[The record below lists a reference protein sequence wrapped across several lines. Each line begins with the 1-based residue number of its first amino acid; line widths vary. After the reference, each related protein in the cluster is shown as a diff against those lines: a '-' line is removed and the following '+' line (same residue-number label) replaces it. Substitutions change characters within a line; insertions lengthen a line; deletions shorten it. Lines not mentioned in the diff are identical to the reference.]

1 MTFEIAIVLGV
12 IILMFILFVS
22 ELFPLDVT
30 ALSILAVVLVLGFI
44 TPEEAISGFANPAV
58 ITIALLFVLSHS
70 LQKSGILEYMVI
82 RLNKLTERSRFLGL
96 FVFLITVAMASAF
109 VNNTAIVAIFIPLTI
124 RFAQKYNL
132 SPSKLLIPLSYIAII
147 GGTLTLVGTSTN
159 LLVNSIYV
167 NTASSSSMEGVLSP
181 PTPLGMFEFAKFGL
195 VMLVIG
201 MAYLLIAVP
210 FLIPSRTIT
219 SSLTKSYHMG
229 GYLTELKVSEESPL
243 VGRTCKKRAVNK
255 NYDITVLD
263 ILRNGNLISKN
274 IRDTIIHPGDILF
287 VRGSLENFL
296 RMKEVEKVTMLT
308 DEKLTQDE
316 LIHDDNTLVEC
327 LLTNQTDLVGKS
339 LMEINFRRRFGSFIL
354 AIRREGEILRKKI
367 AHVVLQAFDTL
378 LVYGPIEKIKE
389 LSDSGD
395 FIVLGEIEATLQK
408 HKYWWVSVAVI
419 LGAVILA
426 ALGLVPILKGAL
438 VGAIF
443 LLVIRV
449 VTANEAYQSINW
461 QVIVLIA
468 ALIPLGIVVQKSGTA
483 FWIGTVLNDIANTF
497 NPVIRPTVMLSLVYL
512 VTIILTEMTSNA
524 ATAIILTPIAISASQ
539 QMGLDPRPFVF
550 AVCFAASAS
559 FITPIGYQ
567 TNLMVYGPGGYK
579 FSDYMRVGLPLAV
592 VLWIMA
598 TWLIPIL
605 WPFTS
610 INV

>member
-1 MTFEIAIVLGV
+1 MTLEIAIVLGV
-12 IILMFILFVS
+12 ITLMFILFVM

-30 ALSILAVVLVLGFI
+30 ALSILAVVLVLGYI
-44 TPEEAISGFANPAV
+44 SPEEAISGFANPAV
-58 ITIALLFVLSHS
+58 ITIALLFVLSHA

-96 FVFLITVAMASAF
+96 FVFLISVALASAF

-124 RFAQKYNL
+124 RLAQKYNL
-132 SPSKLLIPLSYIAII
+132 SPSKLLMPLSYIAII

-167 NTASSSSMEGVLSP
+167 NSISSSP
-181 PTPLGMFEFAKFGL
+181 PLGMFEFAKFGL

-210 FLIPSRTIT
+210 FLIPSRTVT

-229 GYLTELKVSEESPL
+229 GYLTELKVSAESPL
-243 VGRTCKKRAVNK
+243 VGRTCKERAVNK

-263 ILRNGNLISKN
+263 ILRDGKLISKN
-274 IRDTIIHPGDILF
+274 IRDTFIHPEDILF

-308 DEKLTQDE
+308 DEKLTQVE

-327 LLTNQTDLVGKS
+327 LITNQTDLVGKS

-378 LVYGPIEKIKE
+378 LIYGPIEKIKE

-419 LGAVILA
+419 LGTVILA
-426 ALGLVPILKGAL
+426 ALGIVPILKGAL
-438 VGAIF
+438 IGTIF

-449 VTANEAYQSINW
+449 ITANEAYQSINW

-468 ALIPLGIVVQKSGTA
+468 ALIPLGIVIQKSGTA

-497 NPVIRPTVMLSLVYL
+497 NPLIRPTIMLSLVYL

-524 ATAIILTPIAISASQ
+524 ATAIIMTPIAISAAQ
-539 QMGLDPRPFVF
+539 QMGLDPRTFVF

-579 FSDYMRVGLPLAV
+579 FTDYVRVGLPLAI
-592 VLWIMA
+592 VLWCIA

-610 INV
+610 INA

>member
-1 MTFEIAIVLGV
+1 MTLEIAIVLGV
-12 IILMFILFVS
+12 ITLMFILFVM

-30 ALSILAVVLVLGFI
+30 ALSILAVVLILGYI
-44 TPEEAISGFANPAV
+44 SPEEAISGFANPAV
-58 ITIALLFVLSHS
+58 ITIALLFVLSHA

-96 FVFLITVAMASAF
+96 FVFLILVALASAF

-124 RFAQKYNL
+124 RLAQKYNL
-132 SPSKLLIPLSYIAII
+132 SPSKLLMPLSYIAII

-167 NTASSSSMEGVLSP
+167 NSISSSP
-181 PTPLGMFEFAKFGL
+181 PLGMFEFAKFGL

-210 FLIPSRTIT
+210 FLIPSRTVT

-229 GYLTELKVSEESPL
+229 GYLTELKVSAESPL
-243 VGRTCKKRAVNK
+243 VGRTCKERAVNK

-263 ILRNGNLISKN
+263 ILRDGKLISKN
-274 IRDTIIHPGDILF
+274 IRDTFIHPEDILF

-308 DEKLTQDE
+308 DEKLTQVE

-327 LLTNQTDLVGKS
+327 LITNQTDLVGKS

-378 LVYGPIEKIKE
+378 LIYGPIEKIKE

-419 LGAVILA
+419 LGTVILA
-426 ALGLVPILKGAL
+426 ALGIVPILKGAL
-438 VGAIF
+438 IGTIF
-443 LLVIRV
+443 LLVFRV
-449 VTANEAYQSINW
+449 ITANEAYQSINW

-468 ALIPLGIVVQKSGTA
+468 ALIPLGIVIQKSGTA

-497 NPVIRPTVMLSLVYL
+497 NPLIRPTIMLSLVYL

-524 ATAIILTPIAISASQ
+524 ATAIIMTPIAISAAQ
-539 QMGLDPRPFVF
+539 QMGLDPRTFVC

-579 FSDYMRVGLPLAV
+579 FTDYVRVGLPLAI
-592 VLWIMA
+592 VLWCIA

-610 INV
+610 INA

>member
-1 MTFEIAIVLGV
+1 MTLEIAIVLGV
-12 IILMFILFVS
+12 ITLMFILFVM

-30 ALSILAVVLVLGFI
+30 ALSILAVVLVLGYI
-44 TPEEAISGFANPAV
+44 SPEEAISGFANPAV
-58 ITIALLFVLSHS
+58 ITIALLFVLSHA

-96 FVFLITVAMASAF
+96 FVFLISVALASAF

-124 RFAQKYNL
+124 RLAQKYNL
-132 SPSKLLIPLSYIAII
+132 SPSKLLMPLSYIAII

-167 NTASSSSMEGVLSP
+167 NSISSSP
-181 PTPLGMFEFAKFGL
+181 PLGMFEFAKFGL

-210 FLIPSRTIT
+210 FLIPSRTVT

-229 GYLTELKVSEESPL
+229 GYLTELKVSAESPL
-243 VGRTCKKRAVNK
+243 VGRTCKERAVNK

-263 ILRNGNLISKN
+263 ILRDGKLISNN
-274 IRDTIIHPGDILF
+274 IRDTFIHPEDILF

-327 LLTNQTDLVGKS
+327 LITNQTDLVGKS

-378 LVYGPIEKIKE
+378 LIYGPIEKIKE

-419 LGAVILA
+419 LGTVILA
-426 ALGLVPILKGAL
+426 ALGIVPILKGAL
-438 VGAIF
+438 IGTIF

-449 VTANEAYQSINW
+449 ITANEAYQSINW

-468 ALIPLGIVVQKSGTA
+468 ALIPLGIVIQKSGTA
-483 FWIGTVLNDIANTF
+483 FWIGTVLNDIANAF
-497 NPVIRPTVMLSLVYL
+497 NPLVRPTIMLSLVYL

-524 ATAIILTPIAISASQ
+524 ATAIIMTPIAISAAQ
-539 QMGLDPRPFVF
+539 QMGLDPRTFVF

-579 FSDYMRVGLPLAV
+579 FTDYVRVGLPLAI
-592 VLWIMA
+592 VLWCMA

-610 INV
+610 INA

>member
-1 MTFEIAIVLGV
+1 MTLEIAIVLGV
-12 IILMFILFVS
+12 ITLMFILFVM

-30 ALSILAVVLVLGFI
+30 ALSILAVVLVLGYI
-44 TPEEAISGFANPAV
+44 SPEEAISGFANPAV
-58 ITIALLFVLSHS
+58 ITIALLFVLSHA

-96 FVFLITVAMASAF
+96 FVFLISVALASAF

-124 RFAQKYNL
+124 RLAQKYNL
-132 SPSKLLIPLSYIAII
+132 SPSKLLMPLSYIAII

-167 NTASSSSMEGVLSP
+167 NSISSSP
-181 PTPLGMFEFAKFGL
+181 PLGMFEFAKFGL

-210 FLIPSRTIT
+210 FLIPSRTVT

-229 GYLTELKVSEESPL
+229 GYLTELKVSAESPL
-243 VGRTCKKRAVNK
+243 VGRTCKERAVNK

-263 ILRNGNLISKN
+263 ILRDGKLISKN
-274 IRDTIIHPGDILF
+274 IRDTFIHPEDILF

-327 LLTNQTDLVGKS
+327 LITNQTDLVGKS

-378 LVYGPIEKIKE
+378 LIYGPIEKIKE

-419 LGAVILA
+419 FGAVILA
-426 ALGLVPILKGAL
+426 ALGIVPILKGAL

-468 ALIPLGIVVQKSGTA
+468 ALIPLGIVIQKSGTA
-483 FWIGTVLNDIANTF
+483 FWIGTVLNDIANAF
-497 NPVIRPTVMLSLVYL
+497 NPLVRPTIMLSLVYL

-524 ATAIILTPIAISASQ
+524 ATAIIMTPIAISAAQ
-539 QMGLDPRPFVF
+539 QMGLDPRTFVF

-579 FSDYMRVGLPLAV
+579 FTDYVRVGLPLAI
-592 VLWIMA
+592 VLWCIA

-610 INV
+610 INA

>member
-1 MTFEIAIVLGV
+1 MTPEIAIVLGV
-12 IILMFILFVS
+12 ITLMFILFVT
-22 ELFPLDVT
+22 ELLPLDVT
-30 ALSILAVVLVLGFI
+30 ALSILAIVLVLGYI
-44 TPEEAISGFANPAV
+44 SPEEAISGFANPAV

-70 LQKSGILEYMVI
+70 LQKSGILEYMII

-96 FVFLITVAMASAF
+96 FVFLISVALASAF

-124 RFAQKYNL
+124 RLAQKYNL
-132 SPSKLLIPLSYIAII
+132 SPSKLLMPLSYIAII

-167 NTASSSSMEGVLSP
+167 NTISSSP
-181 PTPLGMFEFAKFGL
+181 PLGMFEFAKFGL

-210 FLIPSRTIT
+210 FLIPSRTVT

-243 VGRTCKKRAVNK
+243 VGRTCKERAVNK

-263 ILRNGNLISKN
+263 ILRDGKLISKN
-274 IRDTIIHPGDILF
+274 IRDTIIYPEDILF

-327 LLTNQTDLVGKS
+327 LITNQTDLVGKS

-378 LVYGPIEKIKE
+378 LIYGPIEKIKE

-419 LGAVILA
+419 FGAVILA
-426 ALGLVPILKGAL
+426 ALGIVPILKGAL

-468 ALIPLGIVVQKSGTA
+468 ALIPLGIVIQKSGTA
-483 FWIGTVLNDIANTF
+483 FWIGTVLNDIANAF
-497 NPVIRPTVMLSLVYL
+497 NPLIRPTIMLSLVYL

-524 ATAIILTPIAISASQ
+524 ATAIIMTPIAISAAQ
-539 QMGLDPRPFVF
+539 QMGLEPRTFVF

-579 FSDYMRVGLPLAV
+579 FTDYVRVGLPLAI
-592 VLWIMA
+592 VLWCMA

-605 WPFTS
+605 WPFAS

>member
-1 MTFEIAIVLGV
+1 MTLEIAIVLGV
-12 IILMFILFVS
+12 ITLMFILFVG

-30 ALSILAVVLVLGFI
+30 ALSILAVVLVLGYI
-44 TPEEAISGFANPAV
+44 SPEEAISGFANPAV
-58 ITIALLFVLSHS
+58 ITIALLFVLSHA

-96 FVFLITVAMASAF
+96 FVFLISVALASAF

-124 RFAQKYNL
+124 RLAQKYNL
-132 SPSKLLIPLSYIAII
+132 SPSKLLMPLSYIAII

-167 NTASSSSMEGVLSP
+167 NTIPSSP
-181 PTPLGMFEFAKFGL
+181 PLGMFEFAKFGL

-201 MAYLLIAVP
+201 VAYLLIAVP
-210 FLIPSRTIT
+210 FLIPSRTVT

-243 VGRTCKKRAVNK
+243 VGRTCKERAVNK

-263 ILRNGNLISKN
+263 ILRDGKLISKN
-274 IRDTIIHPGDILF
+274 IRDTIIYPEDILF

-327 LLTNQTDLVGKS
+327 LITNRTDLVGKS

-378 LVYGPIEKIKE
+378 LIYGPIEKIKE

-419 LGAVILA
+419 LGTVILA
-426 ALGLVPILKGAL
+426 ALGIVPILKGAL
-438 VGAIF
+438 IGAIF

-449 VTANEAYQSINW
+449 ITANEAYQSINW

-468 ALIPLGIVVQKSGTA
+468 ALIPLGIVIQKSGTS
-483 FWIGTVLNDIANTF
+483 FWIGTVLNDIANAF
-497 NPVIRPTVMLSLVYL
+497 DPLIRPTIMLSLIYL
-512 VTIILTEMTSNA
+512 VTIILTETTSNA
-524 ATAIILTPIAISASQ
+524 ATAIIMTPIAISAAQ
-539 QMGLDPRPFVF
+539 QMGLDPRTFVF

-567 TNLMVYGPGGYK
+567 TNLMVYSPGGYK
-579 FSDYMRVGLPLAV
+579 FTDYVRVGLPLAI
-592 VLWIMA
+592 VLWCMA

-605 WPFTS
+605 WPFAS

>member
-1 MTFEIAIVLGV
+1 MTLEIAIVLGV
-12 IILMFILFVS
+12 ITLMFILFVM

-30 ALSILAVVLVLGFI
+30 ALSILAVVLVLGYI
-44 TPEEAISGFANPAV
+44 SPEEAISGFANPAV
-58 ITIALLFVLSHS
+58 ITIALLFVLSHA

-96 FVFLITVAMASAF
+96 FVFLISVALASAF

-124 RFAQKYNL
+124 RLAQKYNI
-132 SPSKLLIPLSYIAII
+132 SPSKLLMPLSYIAII

-167 NTASSSSMEGVLSP
+167 NTISSS
-181 PTPLGMFEFAKFGL
+181 PLGMFEFAKFGL

-210 FLIPSRTIT
+210 FLIPSRTVT

-229 GYLTELKVSEESPL
+229 GYLTELKVSAESPL
-243 VGRTCKKRAVNK
+243 VGRTCKERAVNK

-263 ILRNGNLISKN
+263 ILRDGKLISKN
-274 IRDTIIHPGDILF
+274 IRDTFIHPEDILF

-316 LIHDDNTLVEC
+316 LVHDDNTLVEC
-327 LLTNQTDLVGKS
+327 LITNQTDLVGKS

-378 LVYGPIEKIKE
+378 LIYGPIEKIKE

-419 LGAVILA
+419 LGTVILA
-426 ALGLVPILKGAL
+426 ALGIVPILKGAL
-438 VGAIF
+438 IGTIF

-449 VTANEAYQSINW
+449 ITANEAYQSINW

-468 ALIPLGIVVQKSGTA
+468 ALIPLGIVIQKSGTA

-497 NPVIRPTVMLSLVYL
+497 NPLIRPTIMLSLVYL

-524 ATAIILTPIAISASQ
+524 ATAIIMTPIAISAAQ
-539 QMGLDPRPFVF
+539 QMGLDPRTFVF

-579 FSDYMRVGLPLAV
+579 FTDYVRVGLPLAI
-592 VLWIMA
+592 VLWCIA

-610 INV
+610 INA

>member
-1 MTFEIAIVLGV
+1 MTLEIAIVLGV
-12 IILMFILFVS
+12 ITLMFILFVM

-30 ALSILAVVLVLGFI
+30 ALSILAVVLVLGYI
-44 TPEEAISGFANPAV
+44 SPEEAISGFANPAV
-58 ITIALLFVLSHS
+58 ITIALLFVLSHA

-96 FVFLITVAMASAF
+96 FVFLISVALASAF

-124 RFAQKYNL
+124 RLAQKYNL
-132 SPSKLLIPLSYIAII
+132 SPSKLLMPLSYIAII

-167 NTASSSSMEGVLSP
+167 NSISSSP
-181 PTPLGMFEFAKFGL
+181 PLGMFEFAKFGL

-210 FLIPSRTIT
+210 FLIPSRTVT

-229 GYLTELKVSEESPL
+229 GYLTELKVSAESPL
-243 VGRTCKKRAVNK
+243 VGRTCKERAVNK

-263 ILRNGNLISKN
+263 ILRDGKLISKN
-274 IRDTIIHPGDILF
+274 IRDTFIHPEDILF

-327 LLTNQTDLVGKS
+327 LITNQTDLVGKS

-354 AIRREGEILRKKI
+354 AIRREGAILRKKI

-378 LVYGPIEKIKE
+378 LIYGPIEKIKE

-419 LGAVILA
+419 LGTVILA
-426 ALGLVPILKGAL
+426 ALGIVPILKGAL
-438 VGAIF
+438 IGAIF
-443 LLVIRV
+443 LLTIRV
-449 VTANEAYQSINW
+449 ITANEAYQSINW

-468 ALIPLGIVVQKSGTA
+468 ALIPLGIVIQKSGTA

-497 NPVIRPTVMLSLVYL
+497 NPLIRPTIMLSLVYL

-524 ATAIILTPIAISASQ
+524 ATAIIMTPIAISAAQ
-539 QMGLDPRPFVF
+539 QMGLDPRTFVF

-579 FSDYMRVGLPLAV
+579 FTDYVRVGLPLAI
-592 VLWIMA
+592 VLWCIA

-610 INV
+610 INA

>member
-1 MTFEIAIVLGV
+1 MTPEIAIVLGV
-12 IILMFILFVS
+12 ITLMFILFVM

-30 ALSILAVVLVLGFI
+30 ALLILAVVLVLGYI
-44 TPEEAISGFANPAV
+44 SPEEAISGFANPAV
-58 ITIALLFVLSHS
+58 ITIALLFVLSHA

-96 FVFLITVAMASAF
+96 FVFLISVALASAF

-124 RFAQKYNL
+124 RLAQKYNL
-132 SPSKLLIPLSYIAII
+132 SPSKLLMPLSYIAII

-167 NTASSSSMEGVLSP
+167 NSISSAP
-181 PTPLGMFEFAKFGL
+181 PLGMFEFAKFGL

-210 FLIPSRTIT
+210 FLIPSRTVT

-229 GYLTELKVSEESPL
+229 GYLTELKVSADSPL
-243 VGRTCKKRAVNK
+243 VGRTCKERAVNK

-263 ILRNGNLISKN
+263 ILRNGKLISKN
-274 IRDTIIHPGDILF
+274 IRDTFIHPEDILF

-308 DEKLTQDE
+308 DEKLTQNE

-327 LLTNQTDLVGKS
+327 LITNKADLVGKS

-378 LVYGPIEKIKE
+378 LIYGPIEKIKE

-419 LGAVILA
+419 FCAVILA
-426 ALGLVPILKGAL
+426 ALGIVPILKGAL
-438 VGAIF
+438 IGAIF
-443 LLVIRV
+443 LLVIKV
-449 VTANEAYQSINW
+449 ITANEAYQSINW

-468 ALIPLGIVVQKSGTA
+468 ALIPLGIVIQKSGTA
-483 FWIGTVLNDIANTF
+483 FWIATVLNDIANAF
-497 NPVIRPTVMLSLVYL
+497 NPLVRPTVMLSLVYL

-524 ATAIILTPIAISASQ
+524 ATAIIMTPIAISAAQ
-539 QMGLDPRPFVF
+539 QMGLDPRTFVF

-579 FSDYMRVGLPLAV
+579 FTDYVRVGLPLAI
-592 VLWIMA
+592 VLWCIA

-605 WPFTS
+605 WPFAS

>member
-1 MTFEIAIVLGV
+1 MTLEIAIVLGV
-12 IILMFILFVS
+12 ITLMFILFVM

-30 ALSILAVVLVLGFI
+30 ALSILAVVLVLGYI
-44 TPEEAISGFANPAV
+44 SPEEAISGFANPAV
-58 ITIALLFVLSHS
+58 ITIALLFVLSHA

-96 FVFLITVAMASAF
+96 FVFLISVALASAF

-124 RFAQKYNL
+124 RLAQKYNL
-132 SPSKLLIPLSYIAII
+132 SPSKLLMPLSYIAII

-167 NTASSSSMEGVLSP
+167 NSISSSP
-181 PTPLGMFEFAKFGL
+181 PLGMFEFAKFGL

-210 FLIPSRTIT
+210 FLIPSRTVT

-229 GYLTELKVSEESPL
+229 GYLTELKVSAESPL
-243 VGRTCKKRAVNK
+243 VGRTCKERAVNK

-263 ILRNGNLISKN
+263 ILRDGKLISNN
-274 IRDTIIHPGDILF
+274 IRDTFIHPEDILF

-327 LLTNQTDLVGKS
+327 LITNQTDLVGKS

-378 LVYGPIEKIKE
+378 LIYGPIEKIKE

-419 LGAVILA
+419 FGAVILA
-426 ALGLVPILKGAL
+426 ALGIVPILKGAL
-438 VGAIF
+438 IGAIF

-449 VTANEAYQSINW
+449 ITANEAYQSINW

-468 ALIPLGIVVQKSGTA
+468 ALIPLGIVIQKSGTA
-483 FWIGTVLNDIANTF
+483 FWIGTVLNDIANAF
-497 NPVIRPTVMLSLVYL
+497 NPLIRPTIMLSLVYL

-524 ATAIILTPIAISASQ
+524 ATAIIMTPIAISAAQ
-539 QMGLDPRPFVF
+539 QMGLDPRTFVF

-579 FSDYMRVGLPLAV
+579 FTDYVRVGLPLAI
-592 VLWIMA
+592 VLWCIA

-610 INV
+610 INA

>member
-1 MTFEIAIVLGV
+1 MTLEIAIVLGV
-12 IILMFILFVS
+12 ITLMFILFVM

-30 ALSILAVVLVLGFI
+30 ALSILAVVLVLGYI
-44 TPEEAISGFANPAV
+44 SPEEAISGFANPAV
-58 ITIALLFVLSHS
+58 ITIALLFVLSHA

-96 FVFLITVAMASAF
+96 FVFLISVALASAF

-124 RFAQKYNL
+124 RLAQKYNL
-132 SPSKLLIPLSYIAII
+132 SPSKLLMPLSYIAII

-167 NTASSSSMEGVLSP
+167 NSISSSP
-181 PTPLGMFEFAKFGL
+181 PLGMFEFAKFGL

-210 FLIPSRTIT
+210 FLIPSRTVT

-229 GYLTELKVSEESPL
+229 GYLTELKVSAESPL
-243 VGRTCKKRAVNK
+243 VGRTCKERAVNK

-263 ILRNGNLISKN
+263 ILRDGKLISKN
-274 IRDTIIHPGDILF
+274 IRDTFIHPEDILF

-327 LLTNQTDLVGKS
+327 LITNQTDLVGKS

-378 LVYGPIEKIKE
+378 LIYGPIEKIKE

-419 LGAVILA
+419 FGAVILA
-426 ALGLVPILKGAL
+426 ALGIVPILKGAL
-438 VGAIF
+438 IGAIF

-449 VTANEAYQSINW
+449 ITANEAYQSINW

-468 ALIPLGIVVQKSGTA
+468 ALIPLGIVIQKSGTA
-483 FWIGTVLNDIANTF
+483 FWIGTVLNDIANAF
-497 NPVIRPTVMLSLVYL
+497 NPLVRPTIMLSLVYL

-524 ATAIILTPIAISASQ
+524 ATAIIMTPIAISAAQ
-539 QMGLDPRPFVF
+539 QMGLDPRTFVF

-579 FSDYMRVGLPLAV
+579 FTDYVRVGLPLAI
-592 VLWIMA
+592 VLWCIA

-610 INV
+610 INA

>member
-1 MTFEIAIVLGV
+1 MTLEIAIVLGV
-12 IILMFILFVS
+12 ITLMFILFVM

-30 ALSILAVVLVLGFI
+30 ALSILAVVLVLGYI
-44 TPEEAISGFANPAV
+44 SPEEAISGFANPAV
-58 ITIALLFVLSHS
+58 ITIALLFVLSHA

-96 FVFLITVAMASAF
+96 FVFLISVALASAF

-124 RFAQKYNL
+124 RLAQKYNL
-132 SPSKLLIPLSYIAII
+132 SPSKLLMPLSYIAII

-167 NTASSSSMEGVLSP
+167 NTISSSP
-181 PTPLGMFEFAKFGL
+181 PLGMFEFAKFGL

-210 FLIPSRTIT
+210 FLIPSRTVT

-229 GYLTELKVSEESPL
+229 GYLTELKVSAESPL
-243 VGRTCKKRAVNK
+243 VGRTCKERAVNK

-263 ILRNGNLISKN
+263 ILRDGKLISKN
-274 IRDTIIHPGDILF
+274 IRDTFIHPEDILF

-327 LLTNQTDLVGKS
+327 LITNQTDLVGKS

-378 LVYGPIEKIKE
+378 LIYGPIEKIKE

-419 LGAVILA
+419 LGTVILA
-426 ALGLVPILKGAL
+426 ALGIVPILKGAL
-438 VGAIF
+438 IGAIF
-443 LLVIRV
+443 LLAIRV
-449 VTANEAYQSINW
+449 ITANEAYQSINW

-468 ALIPLGIVVQKSGTA
+468 ALIPLGIVIQKSGTA
-483 FWIGTVLNDIANTF
+483 FWIGTVLNDIANAF
-497 NPVIRPTVMLSLVYL
+497 NPLIRPTIMLSLVYL

-524 ATAIILTPIAISASQ
+524 ATAIIMTPIAISAAQ
-539 QMGLDPRPFVF
+539 QMGLDPRTFVF

-579 FSDYMRVGLPLAV
+579 FTDYVRVGLPLAI
-592 VLWIMA
+592 VLWCIA

-610 INV
+610 INA

>member
-1 MTFEIAIVLGV
+1 MTPEIAIVLGV
-12 IILMFILFVS
+12 ITLMFILFVM

-30 ALSILAVVLVLGFI
+30 ALSILAVVLVLGYI
-44 TPEEAISGFANPAV
+44 SPEEAISGFANPAV
-58 ITIALLFVLSHS
+58 ITIALLFVLSHA

-96 FVFLITVAMASAF
+96 FVFLISVALASAF

-124 RFAQKYNL
+124 RLAQKYNL
-132 SPSKLLIPLSYIAII
+132 SPSKLLMPLSYIAII

-167 NTASSSSMEGVLSP
+167 NSISSSP
-181 PTPLGMFEFAKFGL
+181 PLGMFEFAKFGL

-210 FLIPSRTIT
+210 FLIPSRTVT

-229 GYLTELKVSEESPL
+229 GYLTELKVSAESPL
-243 VGRTCKKRAVNK
+243 VGRTCKERAVNK

-263 ILRNGNLISKN
+263 ILRDGKLISKN
-274 IRDTIIHPGDILF
+274 IRDTIIYPEDILF

-327 LLTNQTDLVGKS
+327 LITNQTDLVGKS

-378 LVYGPIEKIKE
+378 LIYGPIEKIKE

-419 LGAVILA
+419 FGAVILA
-426 ALGLVPILKGAL
+426 ALGIVPILKGAL

-468 ALIPLGIVVQKSGTA
+468 ALIPLGIVIQKSGTA
-483 FWIGTVLNDIANTF
+483 FWIGTVLNDIANAF
-497 NPVIRPTVMLSLVYL
+497 NPLVRPTIMLSLVYL

-524 ATAIILTPIAISASQ
+524 ATAIIMTPIAISAAQ
-539 QMGLDPRPFVF
+539 QMGLDPRTFVF

-579 FSDYMRVGLPLAV
+579 FTDYVRVGLPLAI
-592 VLWIMA
+592 VLWCIA

-610 INV
+610 INA

>member
-1 MTFEIAIVLGV
+1 MTLEIAIVLGV
-12 IILMFILFVS
+12 ITLMFILFVG

-30 ALSILAVVLVLGFI
+30 ALSILAVVLVLGYI
-44 TPEEAISGFANPAV
+44 SPEEAISGFANPAV
-58 ITIALLFVLSHS
+58 ITIALLFVLSHA

-96 FVFLITVAMASAF
+96 FVFLISVALASAF

-124 RFAQKYNL
+124 RLAQKYNL
-132 SPSKLLIPLSYIAII
+132 SPSKLLMPLSYIAII

-167 NTASSSSMEGVLSP
+167 NTIPSSP
-181 PTPLGMFEFAKFGL
+181 PLGMFEFAKFGL

-201 MAYLLIAVP
+201 VAYLLIAVP
-210 FLIPSRTIT
+210 FLIPSRTVT

-243 VGRTCKKRAVNK
+243 VGRTCKERAVNK

-263 ILRNGNLISKN
+263 ILRDGKLISKN
-274 IRDTIIHPGDILF
+274 IRDTIIYPEDILF

-327 LLTNQTDLVGKS
+327 LITNQTDLVGKS

-378 LVYGPIEKIKE
+378 LIYGPIEKIKE

-419 LGAVILA
+419 LGTVILA
-426 ALGLVPILKGAL
+426 ALGIVPILKGAL
-438 VGAIF
+438 IGAIF

-449 VTANEAYQSINW
+449 ITANEAYQSINW

-468 ALIPLGIVVQKSGTA
+468 ALIPLGIVIQKSGTA
-483 FWIGTVLNDIANTF
+483 FWIGTVLNDIANAF
-497 NPVIRPTVMLSLVYL
+497 NPLIRPTIMLSLIYL
-512 VTIILTEMTSNA
+512 VTIILTETTSNA
-524 ATAIILTPIAISASQ
+524 ATAIIMTPIAISAAQ
-539 QMGLDPRPFVF
+539 QMGLDPRTFVF

-567 TNLMVYGPGGYK
+567 TNLMVYSPGGYK
-579 FSDYMRVGLPLAV
+579 FTDYVRVGLPLAI
-592 VLWIMA
+592 VLWCMA

-605 WPFTS
+605 WPFAS

>member
-1 MTFEIAIVLGV
+1 MTLEIAIVLGV
-12 IILMFILFVS
+12 ITLMFILFVM

-30 ALSILAVVLVLGFI
+30 ALSILAVVLVLGYI
-44 TPEEAISGFANPAV
+44 SPEEAISGFANPAV
-58 ITIALLFVLSHS
+58 ITIALLFVLSHA

-96 FVFLITVAMASAF
+96 FVFLISVALASAF

-124 RFAQKYNL
+124 RLAQKYNL
-132 SPSKLLIPLSYIAII
+132 SPSKLLMPLSYIAII

-167 NTASSSSMEGVLSP
+167 NTISSSP
-181 PTPLGMFEFAKFGL
+181 PLGMFEFAKFGL

-210 FLIPSRTIT
+210 FLIPSRTVT

-229 GYLTELKVSEESPL
+229 GYLTELKVSAESPL
-243 VGRTCKKRAVNK
+243 VGRTCKERAVNK

-263 ILRNGNLISKN
+263 ILRDGKLISKN
-274 IRDTIIHPGDILF
+274 IRDTFIHPEDILF

-308 DEKLTQDE
+308 DEKLTQVE

-327 LLTNQTDLVGKS
+327 LITNQTDLVGKS

-378 LVYGPIEKIKE
+378 LIYGPIEKIKE

-419 LGAVILA
+419 LGTVILA
-426 ALGLVPILKGAL
+426 ALGIVPILKGAL
-438 VGAIF
+438 IGTIF

-449 VTANEAYQSINW
+449 ITANEAYQSINW

-468 ALIPLGIVVQKSGTA
+468 ALIPLGIVIQKSGTA

-497 NPVIRPTVMLSLVYL
+497 NPLIRPTIMLSLVYL

-524 ATAIILTPIAISASQ
+524 ATAIIMTPIAISAAQ
-539 QMGLDPRPFVF
+539 QMGLDPRTFVF

-579 FSDYMRVGLPLAV
+579 FTDYVRMGLPLAI
-592 VLWIMA
+592 VLWCIA

-610 INV
+610 INA

>member
-1 MTFEIAIVLGV
+1 MTPEIAIVLGV
-12 IILMFILFVS
+12 ITLMFILFVM

-30 ALSILAVVLVLGFI
+30 ALSILAVVLVLGYI
-44 TPEEAISGFANPAV
+44 SPEEAISGFANPAV
-58 ITIALLFVLSHS
+58 ITIALLFVLSHA

-96 FVFLITVAMASAF
+96 FVFLISVALASAF

-124 RFAQKYNL
+124 RLAQKYNL
-132 SPSKLLIPLSYIAII
+132 SPSKLLMPLSYIAII

-167 NTASSSSMEGVLSP
+167 NSISSAP
-181 PTPLGMFEFAKFGL
+181 PLGMFEFAKFGL

-210 FLIPSRTIT
+210 FLIPSRTVT

-229 GYLTELKVSEESPL
+229 GYLTELKVSADSPL
-243 VGRTCKKRAVNK
+243 VGRTCKERAVNK

-263 ILRNGNLISKN
+263 ILRDGKLISKN
-274 IRDTIIHPGDILF
+274 IRDTFIHPEDILF

-308 DEKLTQDE
+308 DEKLTQNE

-327 LLTNQTDLVGKS
+327 LITNKAVLVGKS

-378 LVYGPIEKIKE
+378 LIYGPIEKIKE

-419 LGAVILA
+419 FCAIILA
-426 ALGLVPILKGAL
+426 ALGIVPILKGAL
-438 VGAIF
+438 IGAIF
-443 LLVIRV
+443 LLVIKV
-449 VTANEAYQSINW
+449 ITANEAYQSINW

-468 ALIPLGIVVQKSGTA
+468 ALIPLGIVIQKSGTA
-483 FWIGTVLNDIANTF
+483 FWIATVLNDIANAF
-497 NPVIRPTVMLSLVYL
+497 NPLVRPTVMLSLVYL

-524 ATAIILTPIAISASQ
+524 ATAIIMTPIAISAAQ
-539 QMGLDPRPFVF
+539 QMGLDPRTFVF

-579 FSDYMRVGLPLAV
+579 FTDYVRVGLPLAI
-592 VLWIMA
+592 VLWCIA

-605 WPFTS
+605 WPFAS

>member
-1 MTFEIAIVLGV
+1 MTLEIAIVLGV
-12 IILMFILFVS
+12 ITLMFILFVG

-30 ALSILAVVLVLGFI
+30 ALSILAVVLVLGYI
-44 TPEEAISGFANPAV
+44 SPEEAISGFANPAV
-58 ITIALLFVLSHS
+58 ITIALLFVLSHA

-96 FVFLITVAMASAF
+96 FVFLISVALASAF

-124 RFAQKYNL
+124 RLAQKYNL
-132 SPSKLLIPLSYIAII
+132 SPSKLLMPLSYIAII

-167 NTASSSSMEGVLSP
+167 NTIPSSP
-181 PTPLGMFEFAKFGL
+181 PLGMFEFAKFGL

-201 MAYLLIAVP
+201 VAYLLIAVP
-210 FLIPSRTIT
+210 FLIPSRTVT

-243 VGRTCKKRAVNK
+243 VGRTCKERAVNK

-263 ILRNGNLISKN
+263 ILRDGKLISKN
-274 IRDTIIHPGDILF
+274 IRDTIIYPEDILF

-327 LLTNQTDLVGKS
+327 LITNRTDLVGKS

-378 LVYGPIEKIKE
+378 LIYGPIEKIKE

-419 LGAVILA
+419 LGTVILA
-426 ALGLVPILKGAL
+426 ALGIVPILKGAL
-438 VGAIF
+438 IGAIF

-449 VTANEAYQSINW
+449 ITANEAYQSINW

-468 ALIPLGIVVQKSGTA
+468 ALIPLGIVIQKSGTA
-483 FWIGTVLNDIANTF
+483 FWIGTVLNDIANAF
-497 NPVIRPTVMLSLVYL
+497 NPLIRPTIMLSLIYL

-524 ATAIILTPIAISASQ
+524 ATAIIMTPIAISSAQ
-539 QMGLDPRPFVF
+539 QMGLDPRTFVF

-567 TNLMVYGPGGYK
+567 TNLMVYSPGGYK
-579 FSDYMRVGLPLAV
+579 FTDYVRVGLPLAI
-592 VLWIMA
+592 VLWCMA

-605 WPFTS
+605 WPFAS
-610 INV
+610 INL

>member
-1 MTFEIAIVLGV
+1 MTPEIAIVLGV
-12 IILMFILFVS
+12 ITLMFILFVM

-30 ALSILAVVLVLGFI
+30 ALSILAVVLVLGYI
-44 TPEEAISGFANPAV
+44 SPEEAISGFANPAV
-58 ITIALLFVLSHS
+58 ITIALLFVLSHA

-96 FVFLITVAMASAF
+96 FVFLISVALASAF

-124 RFAQKYNL
+124 RLAQKYNL
-132 SPSKLLIPLSYIAII
+132 SPSKLLMPLSYIAII

-167 NTASSSSMEGVLSP
+167 NSISSSP
-181 PTPLGMFEFAKFGL
+181 PLGMFEFAKFGL

-210 FLIPSRTIT
+210 FLIPSRTVT

-229 GYLTELKVSEESPL
+229 GYLTELKVSAESPL
-243 VGRTCKKRAVNK
+243 VGRTCKERAVNK

-263 ILRNGNLISKN
+263 ILRDGKLISKN
-274 IRDTIIHPGDILF
+274 IRDTFIHPEDILF

-327 LLTNQTDLVGKS
+327 LITNQTDLVGKS

-378 LVYGPIEKIKE
+378 LIYGPIEKIKE

-419 LGAVILA
+419 LGTVILA
-426 ALGLVPILKGAL
+426 ALGIVPILKGAL
-438 VGAIF
+438 IGTIF

-449 VTANEAYQSINW
+449 ITANEAYQSINW

-468 ALIPLGIVVQKSGTA
+468 ALIPLGIVIQKSGTA
-483 FWIGTVLNDIANTF
+483 FWIGTVLNDIANAF
-497 NPVIRPTVMLSLVYL
+497 NPLIRPTIMLSLVYL

-524 ATAIILTPIAISASQ
+524 ATAIIMTPIAISAAQ
-539 QMGLDPRPFVF
+539 QMGLDPRTFVF

-579 FSDYMRVGLPLAV
+579 FTDYVRVGLPLAI
-592 VLWIMA
+592 VLWCIA

-605 WPFTS
+605 WPFAS

>member
-1 MTFEIAIVLGV
+1 MTLEIAIVLGV
-12 IILMFILFVS
+12 ITLMFILFVM

-30 ALSILAVVLVLGFI
+30 ALSILAVVLALGYI
-44 TPEEAISGFANPAV
+44 SPEEAISGFANPAV
-58 ITIALLFVLSHS
+58 ITIALLFVLSHA

-96 FVFLITVAMASAF
+96 FVFLISVALASAF

-124 RFAQKYNL
+124 RLAQKYNL
-132 SPSKLLIPLSYIAII
+132 SPSKLLMPLSYIAII

-167 NTASSSSMEGVLSP
+167 NSISSSP
-181 PTPLGMFEFAKFGL
+181 PLGMFEFAKFGL

-210 FLIPSRTIT
+210 FLIPSRTVT

-229 GYLTELKVSEESPL
+229 GYLTELKVSAESPL
-243 VGRTCKKRAVNK
+243 VGRTCKERAVNK

-263 ILRNGNLISKN
+263 ILRDGKLISNN
-274 IRDTIIHPGDILF
+274 IRDTFIHPEDILF

-327 LLTNQTDLVGKS
+327 LITNQTDLVGKS

-378 LVYGPIEKIKE
+378 LIYGPIEKIKE
-389 LSDSGD
+389 LSESGD

-419 LGAVILA
+419 LGTVILA
-426 ALGLVPILKGAL
+426 ALGIVPILKGAL
-438 VGAIF
+438 IGAIF
-443 LLVIRV
+443 LLVIKV
-449 VTANEAYQSINW
+449 ITANEAYQSINW

-468 ALIPLGIVVQKSGTA
+468 ALIPLGIVIQKSGTA

-497 NPVIRPTVMLSLVYL
+497 NPLIRPTIMLSLVYL

-524 ATAIILTPIAISASQ
+524 ATAIIMTPIAISAAQ
-539 QMGLDPRPFVF
+539 QMGLDPRTFVF

-579 FSDYMRVGLPLAV
+579 FTDYVRVGLPLAI
-592 VLWIMA
+592 VLWCMA

-605 WPFTS
+605 WPFAS